1 MEEEQTKY
9 DLTTLFKQ
17 VAINAAVYK
26 AAAQA
31 LFTLYSA
38 LIRAGF
44 TKSEALKMVEIMVM
58 TAAARNTKENNNI
71 NDTQEDKK

>member
-1 MEEEQTKY
+1 MEEDQIKY

-17 VAINAAVYK
+17 AAINAAVYK
-26 AAAQA
+26 AVAQA
-31 LFTLYSA
+31 LFTLYNA

-44 TKSEALKMVEIMVM
+44 TESQALKMVEIMVM

>member
-1 MEEEQTKY
+1 MEEDQIKY

-17 VAINAAVYK
+17 AAINAAVYK

-31 LFTLYSA
+31 LFTLYNA

-44 TKSEALKMVEIMVM
+44 TESQALKMVEIMVM

-71 NDTQEDKK
+71 NDTQED

>member
-1 MEEEQTKY
+1 MEEDQIKY

-17 VAINAAVYK
+17 AAINAAVYK

>member
-1 MEEEQTKY
+1 MEEDQTKY

-26 AAAQA
+26 ATAQV

-44 TKSEALKMVEIMVM
+44 TKSEALKMVGIMVM

>member
-1 MEEEQTKY
+1 MEEDQTKY

>member
-1 MEEEQTKY
+1 MEEDQTKY

-26 AAAQA
+26 AVAQA